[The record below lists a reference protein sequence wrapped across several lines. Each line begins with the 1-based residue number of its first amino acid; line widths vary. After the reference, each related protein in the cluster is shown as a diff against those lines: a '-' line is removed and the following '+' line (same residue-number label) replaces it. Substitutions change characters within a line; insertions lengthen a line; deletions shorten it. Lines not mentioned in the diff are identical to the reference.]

1 MTLKKNMY
9 RITVSTFISACVGLI
24 LITAIS
30 CKKQNIGTP
39 GENEIFLLY
48 KTFSPTSLAVKKGTT
63 ITFTNKDNANHSITS
78 STGLFDSGKIKNED
92 SFLHT
97 FNDAGTYS
105 FYCRYHSNQQE
116 QGTIIVQ

>member
-1 MTLKKNMY
+1 MW
-9 RITVSTFISACVGLI
+9 RIIISTFNSASVICI
-24 LITAIS
+24 LIAAIS

-48 KTFSPTSLAVKKGTT
+48 KTFNPTSLAVKKGTT

-78 STGLFDSGKIKNED
+78 STGLFDSGKIKSEV
-92 SFLHT
+92 SYTHT